1 MIFLLF
7 KNLLCIISYDI
18 FLNFSKIKLTKVSH
32 DSSIGSMKFSIFLTM
47 QTETLDELQAAAKAN
62 IKSWIAKEKPAYYT
76 VDGPWQTY
84 VMRRPYHKRIMTMK
98 TMKSKGKMF
107 FNTMGSMLPLPFLDD
122 REKSTDT
129 I

>member
-1 MIFLLF
+1 MQKEDIWDSKHLF
-7 KNLLCIISYDI
+7 RNETRRCILEPNL
-18 FLNFSKIKLTKVSH
+18 
-32 DSSIGSMKFSIFLTM
+32 

-62 IKSWIAKEKPAYYT
+62 IKSWIAKERPAYYT

-107 FNTMGSMLPLPFLDD
+107 FNSMGSMLPLPFQDD